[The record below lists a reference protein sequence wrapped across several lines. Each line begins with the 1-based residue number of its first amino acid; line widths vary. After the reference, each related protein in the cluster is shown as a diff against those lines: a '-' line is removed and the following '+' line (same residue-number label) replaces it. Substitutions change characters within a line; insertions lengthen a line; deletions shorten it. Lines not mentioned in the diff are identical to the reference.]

1 MSFEQHSLGFDRR
14 TSDAPSMGENA
25 LWVLF
30 LFSATG
36 GFNVVLTDQLEKA
49 AWLAADIT
57 AVATALGAVGLY
69 IANAKRLWLLFSWP
83 FLALVSAIWSL
94 APGLTAY
101 HATQLFMT
109 MLVGLVMHERLG
121 LYRVVVLLFI
131 ALAIGVLT
139 SVAVVTLGPSFALSA
154 KGEWTGIFQHKNVLG
169 LSATML
175 TYTGLVLAKR
185 YWLLVLPILVLGAT
199 ALIQARSATS
209 LVALCVAVAVLPAAL
224 ILRLRFYSFAAAGS
238 FLVAAAALAAALV
251 GGTSF
256 VGDLL
261 GALERDDTLTGRSDL
276 WDFGWEAF
284 LAHPILG
291 LGYKAYWISD
301 ETSAA
306 YLRYFVRQDL
316 WYFHNNLLEV
326 AVATG
331 LVGVAIFI
339 AGLVQVIVLVIRANW
354 RTPSIPATWSLMFL
368 AHVLILCAVENP
380 LFYNHS
386 LTQILFVAIA
396 AAAIKVPDEAERQPA
411 HPFPSMTS
419 AAAFGAIARASHELR
434 QSSTL
439 TASIHPEDAARLKSA
454 GAGGARP

>member
-1 MSFEQHSLGFDRR
+1 
-14 TSDAPSMGENA
+14 
-25 LWVLF
+25 
-30 LFSATG
+30 
-36 GFNVVLTDQLEKA
+36 
-49 AWLAADIT
+49 
-57 AVATALGAVGLY
+57 
-69 IANAKRLWLLFSWP
+69 
-83 FLALVSAIWSL
+83 
-94 APGLTAY
+94 
-101 HATQLFMT
+101 
-109 MLVGLVMHERLG
+109 MHERLG

-139 SVAVVTLGPSFALSA
+139 SVAVVALGPSFALSA

-169 LSATML
+169 LSAAMM

-185 YWLLVLPILVLGAT
+185 YWLLVFPILVLAAT
-199 ALIQARSATS
+199 ALVQARSATS

-238 FLVAAAALAAALV
+238 FLVAAVALAAGWALV
-251 GGTSF
+251 GGTSL
-256 VGDLL
+256 VEDLL

-331 LVGVAIFI
+331 LVGVGIFI
-339 AGLVQVIVLVIRANW
+339 AGLLQVVVLVIRANR
-354 RTPSIPATWSLMFL
+354 RTPGVPATWSLMFL

-386 LTQILFVAIA
+386 LAQILFVAIA
-396 AAAIKVPDEAERQPA
+396 AAAIKVPDEAERRPT
-411 HPFPSMTS
+411 HPLPSMTS
-419 AAAFGAIARASHELR
+419 AAALGAIARTSH
-434 QSSTL
+434 
-439 TASIHPEDAARLKSA
+439 
-454 GAGGARP
+454 